1 MATTVFLTGGT
12 GYLGGTLL
20 RQLLDAG
27 YAVRAL
33 VRRAPAPLPAGEV
46 EPVVGDLSDPDRLAG
61 PMRGCAAV
69 FHSAAL
75 VSCWARDRQDFYQ
88 TNVDGLRNVLRAA
101 AAAGTGTVVY
111 TSSFFALGPAEL
123 PGAREDSGA
132 EPTSGYGLQ
141 PGRSLRWLGGVC
153 GTPPY
158 LHSKFL
164 ARAEARQAKA
174 SGFPIVILY
183 PGVIYGPG
191 RRTAGN
197 LVGRLVADFVSGR
210 MSALLGNGRQIW
222 SFAFIEDVARG
233 HLRAMERAAG
243 GGEFVLGGDNVSLR
257 GFYEILARL
266 SGRPAPRLRLPAVL
280 GALAGALEFAR
291 ARALG
296 SIPAATPATVLAMYK
311 SWACDSG
318 RAQAELGYDCTP
330 LEQGLRLTLD
340 AMDVPTGEGRQ

>member
-1 MATTVFLTGGT
+1 MPKTVFLTGGT
-12 GYLGGTLL
+12 GYLGGELL
-20 RQLLDAG
+20 RQLLAAG

-33 VRRAPAPLPAGEV
+33 VRGAPAPLPPGDV
-46 EPVVGDLSDPDRLAG
+46 EPVQGDLSDPGRLAG

-75 VSCWARDRQDFYQ
+75 VSSWAPDRREFYR
-88 TNVDGLRNVLRAA
+88 TNVDGLRNVVRAA
-101 AAAGTGTVVY
+101 AAAGAGTLIY
-111 TSSFFALGPAEL
+111 TSSFFALGPAGL
-123 PGAREDSGA
+123 PGAREDSGP
-132 EPTSGYGLQ
+132 EPA
-141 PGRSLRWLGGVC
+141 GRH
-153 GTPPY
+153 PY

-164 ARAEARQAKA
+164 ARAEARQARA

-197 LVGRLVADFVSGR
+197 LVGRLVSDFVSGR
-210 MSALLGNGRQIW
+210 MSGLLGTGCQIW

-257 GFYEILARL
+257 GFYGILSRL
-266 SGRPAPRLRLPAVL
+266 AGRPAPRLRIPAWL
-280 GALAGALEFAR
+280 GALAGALEFAT
-291 ARALG
+291 ARVRG
-296 SIPAATPATVLAMYK
+296 SVPGATPATVLMMYK

-318 RAQAELGYDCTP
+318 RAQAELGYACRS
-330 LEQGLRLTLD
+330 LEQGLGVTL
-340 AMDVPTGEGRQ
+340 ASMDIPGGGGVS